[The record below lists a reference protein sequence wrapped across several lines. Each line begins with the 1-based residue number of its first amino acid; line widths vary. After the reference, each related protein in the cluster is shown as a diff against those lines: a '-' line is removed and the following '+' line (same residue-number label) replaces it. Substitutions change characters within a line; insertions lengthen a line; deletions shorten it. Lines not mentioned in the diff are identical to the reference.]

1 MSEEILRNPWLVNIV
16 VMLVL
21 IWFSVEDIR
30 LRSIDFKGIMIV
42 ITAGIIYRVLY
53 ILLFREVEIYSII
66 TGILIIAGTGIY
78 SVKTG
83 IMADIGH
90 AKQVLARGDVT
101 VILFIGVVKGLEFAL
116 VSTMM
121 ALEGRLQTRQYEDKD
136 KNKRYFTE
144 IVMDNF
150 VLIDRIGDEDDSKK

>member
-53 ILLFREVEIYSII
+53 ILLFREVEIYSIF
-66 TGILIIAGTGIY
+66 TGIMIIAGTGIY

-83 IMADIGH
+83 NIGM
-90 AKQVLARGDVT
+90 GDVT

-116 VSTMM
+116 VSTMV
-121 ALEGRLQTRQYEDKD
+121 ALTGVSLSGIICVIRKKIAGKASLPFIPFLGISTLG
-136 KNKRYFTE
+136 
-144 IVMDNF
+144 VM
-150 VLIDRIGDEDDSKK
+150 LCG

>member
-30 LRSIDFKGIMIV
+30 LRSIGFKGIMIV

-83 IMADIGH
+83 NIGM
-90 AKQVLARGDVT
+90 GDVT
-101 VILFIGVVKGLEFAL
+101 VILFVGVVKGLEFAL

-121 ALEGRLQTRQYEDKD
+121 ALTGVSLSGIICVIRKKIAGKASLPFIPFLGISTLG
-136 KNKRYFTE
+136 
-144 IVMDNF
+144 VM
-150 VLIDRIGDEDDSKK
+150 LCG

>member
-78 SVKTG
+78 SVETG
-83 IMADIGH
+83 NIGM
-90 AKQVLARGDVT
+90 GDVT

-121 ALEGRLQTRQYEDKD
+121 ALTGVSLSGIICVIRKKIAGKASLPFIPFLGISTLG
-136 KNKRYFTE
+136 
-144 IVMDNF
+144 VM
-150 VLIDRIGDEDDSKK
+150 LCG

>member
-30 LRSIDFKGIMIV
+30 LRSIGFKGIMIV

-66 TGILIIAGTGIY
+66 TGILIIAGTVIY

-83 IMADIGH
+83 KIGM
-90 AKQVLARGDVT
+90 GDVA

-121 ALEGRLQTRQYEDKD
+121 ALTGVSLSGIISIIRKKIIGKASLPFIPFLGISTLG
-136 KNKRYFTE
+136 
-144 IVMDNF
+144 VM
-150 VLIDRIGDEDDSKK
+150 LCG

>member
-30 LRSIDFKGIMIV
+30 LRSIGFKGIMIV

-83 IMADIGH
+83 NIGM
-90 AKQVLARGDVT
+90 GDVA

-121 ALEGRLQTRQYEDKD
+121 ALTGVSLSGIISIIRKKIIGKASLPFIPFLGISTLG
-136 KNKRYFTE
+136 
-144 IVMDNF
+144 VM
-150 VLIDRIGDEDDSKK
+150 LCG

>member
-53 ILLFREVEIYSII
+53 ILLFREVEIYSIF
-66 TGILIIAGTGIY
+66 TGIMIIAGTGIY

-83 IMADIGH
+83 NIGM
-90 AKQVLARGDVT
+90 GDVT

-121 ALEGRLQTRQYEDKD
+121 ALTGVSLSGIICVIRKKIAGKASLPFIPFLGISTLG
-136 KNKRYFTE
+136 
-144 IVMDNF
+144 VM
-150 VLIDRIGDEDDSKK
+150 LCG

>member
-30 LRSIDFKGIMIV
+30 LRSIGFKGIMIV

-83 IMADIGH
+83 NIGM
-90 AKQVLARGDVT
+90 GDVT

-121 ALEGRLQTRQYEDKD
+121 ALTGVSLSGIICVIRKKITGKASLPFIPFLVISTLG
-136 KNKRYFTE
+136 
-144 IVMDNF
+144 VM
-150 VLIDRIGDEDDSKK
+150 LCG

>member
-21 IWFSVEDIR
+21 IWFSMEDIR
-30 LRSIDFKGIMIV
+30 LRSIGFKGIMIV
-42 ITAGIIYRVLY
+42 ITAGIIYRVSY

-66 TGILIIAGTGIY
+66 TGILIVAGTGIY

-83 IMADIGH
+83 NIGM
-90 AKQVLARGDVT
+90 GDVA

-116 VSTMM
+116 VSTMV
-121 ALEGRLQTRQYEDKD
+121 ALTGVSLSGIICVIRK
-136 KNKRYFTE
+136 K
-144 IVMDNF
+144 IVGKASLPFIPFLGISTLGVM
-150 VLIDRIGDEDDSKK
+150 LCG

>member
-1 MSEEILRNPWLVNIV
+1 MSEEILRNPWLVNSV

-83 IMADIGH
+83 NIGM
-90 AKQVLARGDVT
+90 GDVA

-121 ALEGRLQTRQYEDKD
+121 ALTGVSLSGIICVIRKKIAGKTSLPFIPFLGISTLG
-136 KNKRYFTE
+136 
-144 IVMDNF
+144 VM
-150 VLIDRIGDEDDSKK
+150 LCG

>member
-21 IWFSVEDIR
+21 IWFSMEDIR
-30 LRSIDFKGIMIV
+30 LRSIGFKGIMIV

-83 IMADIGH
+83 NIGM
-90 AKQVLARGDVT
+90 GDVT

-121 ALEGRLQTRQYEDKD
+121 ALTGVSLSGIICVIRKKITGKTSLPFIPFLGISTLG
-136 KNKRYFTE
+136 
-144 IVMDNF
+144 VM
-150 VLIDRIGDEDDSKK
+150 LCG

>member
-21 IWFSVEDIR
+21 IWFSIEDIR
-30 LRSIDFKGIMIV
+30 LRSIGFKGIMIV

-83 IMADIGH
+83 NIGM
-90 AKQVLARGDVT
+90 GDVT

-121 ALEGRLQTRQYEDKD
+121 ALTGVSLSGIISIIRKKIIGKASLPFIPFLGISTLG
-136 KNKRYFTE
+136 
-144 IVMDNF
+144 VM
-150 VLIDRIGDEDDSKK
+150 LCG

>member
-30 LRSIDFKGIMIV
+30 LRSIGFKGIMIV

-78 SVKTG
+78 SVETG
-83 IMADIGH
+83 NIGM
-90 AKQVLARGDVT
+90 GDVT

-121 ALEGRLQTRQYEDKD
+121 ALTGVSLSGIISIIRKKIIGKASLPFIPFLGISTLG
-136 KNKRYFTE
+136 
-144 IVMDNF
+144 VM
-150 VLIDRIGDEDDSKK
+150 LCG

>member
-30 LRSIDFKGIMIV
+30 LRSIGFKGIMIV

-83 IMADIGH
+83 NIGM
-90 AKQVLARGDVT
+90 GDVA

-121 ALEGRLQTRQYEDKD
+121 ALTGVSLSGIKLLVKPHFHSFHFLE
-136 KNKRYFTE
+136 
-144 IVMDNF
+144 
-150 VLIDRIGDEDDSKK
+150 

>member
-30 LRSIDFKGIMIV
+30 LRSIGFKGIMIV

-83 IMADIGH
+83 NIGM
-90 AKQVLARGDVT
+90 GDVT

-121 ALEGRLQTRQYEDKD
+121 ALTGVSLSGIISIIRKKIIGKASLPFIPFLGISTLG
-136 KNKRYFTE
+136 
-144 IVMDNF
+144 VM
-150 VLIDRIGDEDDSKK
+150 LCG

>member
-66 TGILIIAGTGIY
+66 AGILIILGTGIY

-83 IMADIGH
+83 NIGM
-90 AKQVLARGDVT
+90 GDVA
-101 VILFIGVVKGLEFAL
+101 VMLFIGVVKGLEFAL
-116 VSTMM
+116 VSTMV
-121 ALEGRLQTRQYEDKD
+121 ALTGVSLSGIICVIRKKIAGKASLPFIPFLGISTLG
-136 KNKRYFTE
+136 
-144 IVMDNF
+144 VM
-150 VLIDRIGDEDDSKK
+150 LCG

>member
-30 LRSIDFKGIMIV
+30 LRSIGFKGIMIV

-53 ILLFREVEIYSII
+53 IVLFREVEIYSII
-66 TGILIIAGTGIY
+66 TGILVIAGTGTY
-78 SVKTG
+78 SAKTG
-83 IMADIGH
+83 NIGM
-90 AKQVLARGDVT
+90 GDVA

-116 VSTMM
+116 VSTMV
-121 ALEGRLQTRQYEDKD
+121 ALTGVSLSGIICVIRKKIAGKASLPFIPFLGISTLG
-136 KNKRYFTE
+136 
-144 IVMDNF
+144 VM
-150 VLIDRIGDEDDSKK
+150 LCG

>member
-53 ILLFREVEIYSII
+53 ILLFREVEIYSIF
-66 TGILIIAGTGIY
+66 TGIMIIAGTGIY

-83 IMADIGH
+83 NIGM
-90 AKQVLARGDVT
+90 GDVT

-121 ALEGRLQTRQYEDKD
+121 ALTGVSLSGIIC
-136 KNKRYFTE
+136 E
-144 IVMDNF
+144 IRKKIAGKATLPFIPFLGISTLGVM
-150 VLIDRIGDEDDSKK
+150 LCG

>member
-21 IWFSVEDIR
+21 IWFSIEDIR
-30 LRSIDFKGIMIV
+30 LRSIGFKGIMIV
-42 ITAGIIYRVLY
+42 ITAGIIYRGLY

-83 IMADIGH
+83 NIGM
-90 AKQVLARGDVT
+90 GDVI
-101 VILFIGVVKGLEFAL
+101 VILFIGVNYG
-116 VSTMM
+116 
-121 ALEGRLQTRQYEDKD
+121 GINRG
-136 KNKRYFTE
+136 
-144 IVMDNF
+144 I
-150 VLIDRIGDEDDSKK
+150 LIRNNMCYQEENYW

>member
-83 IMADIGH
+83 NIGM
-90 AKQVLARGDVT
+90 GDVT

-121 ALEGRLQTRQYEDKD
+121 ALTGVSLSGIICVIRKKITGKASLPFIPLLGISTLG
-136 KNKRYFTE
+136 
-144 IVMDNF
+144 VM
-150 VLIDRIGDEDDSKK
+150 L

>member
-30 LRSIDFKGIMIV
+30 LRSIGFKGIMIV

-53 ILLFREVEIYSII
+53 ILLFREVEIYNII

-83 IMADIGH
+83 NIGM
-90 AKQVLARGDVT
+90 GDVA

-121 ALEGRLQTRQYEDKD
+121 ALTGVSLSGTDRCGRET
-136 KNKRYFTE
+136 
-144 IVMDNF
+144 
-150 VLIDRIGDEDDSKK
+150 S

>member
-30 LRSIDFKGIMIV
+30 LRSIGFKGIMIV

-83 IMADIGH
+83 NIGM
-90 AKQVLARGDVT
+90 GDVT

-121 ALEGRLQTRQYEDKD
+121 ALTGVSLSGIICVIRKKIAGKASLPFIPFLGISTLG
-136 KNKRYFTE
+136 
-144 IVMDNF
+144 VM
-150 VLIDRIGDEDDSKK
+150 LCG

>member
-53 ILLFREVEIYSII
+53 ILLFREVDIYSII

-78 SVKTG
+78 SVETG
-83 IMADIGH
+83 NIGM
-90 AKQVLARGDVT
+90 GDVT

-121 ALEGRLQTRQYEDKD
+121 ALTGVSLSGIICVIRKKIAGKASLPFIPFLGISTLG
-136 KNKRYFTE
+136 
-144 IVMDNF
+144 VM
-150 VLIDRIGDEDDSKK
+150 LCG

>member
-83 IMADIGH
+83 NIGM
-90 AKQVLARGDVT
+90 GDVT

-121 ALEGRLQTRQYEDKD
+121 ALTGVSLSGIISIIRKKIIGKASLPFIPFLGISTLG
-136 KNKRYFTE
+136 
-144 IVMDNF
+144 VM
-150 VLIDRIGDEDDSKK
+150 LCG